1 MIVMMPD
8 TCPFCSLPAERIIV
22 TNEHALAIRDA
33 FPVSDGHT
41 LVLPR
46 RHIESWFDT
55 TNVEKNALFSLI
67 DYVKISIDIEYEPDA
82 YNIGI
87 NDGSAAGQTIFHLHL
102 HVIPRYLG
110 DRTDPRGGVRWL
122 LPEKARYW

>member
-1 MIVMMPD
+1 MSHPQNLKRRTIANRTSQPWWPD
-8 TCPFCSLPAERIIV
+8 SSKT
-22 TNEHALAIRDA
+22 
-33 FPVSDGHT
+33 VSGKPGAVH
-41 LVLPR
+41 
-46 RHIESWFDT
+46 
-55 TNVEKNALFSLI
+55 
-67 DYVKISIDIEYEPDA
+67 YVKISIDREYEPDA